1 MIENI
6 FPLKI
11 YKVSLGDTVSL
22 LSQIETYLEAAYKK
36 TVDNNQGSMRN
47 DGLCSYNASRDLHN
61 NPAFGNI
68 VEAIQTHVE
77 IYWKEL
83 GYNYNP
89 YIYEMWTNKYP
100 PGSFIDIHNHAPIPL
115 TVSFYLKKETD
126 AGNLVF
132 EHPLETL
139 LKHQPIKALQDRDA
153 YHTLFDH
160 EVEVTSGDLVIFP
173 GWLRHK
179 TQINNSNSDRIIIGA
194 NINYRA

>member
-11 YKVSLGDTVSL
+11 YKVSLGDTSSL
-22 LSQIETYLEAAYKK
+22 LSMIEVYLNAAYEK
-36 TVDNNQGSMRN
+36 TTSNNQGSMRN
-47 DGLCSYNASRDLHN
+47 DGLCSYNASRELHTN
-61 NPAFGNI
+61 SAFSSI
-68 VEAIQTHVE
+68 ASIIETHAS

-89 YIYEMWTNKYP
+89 YIFEMWTNKYP
-100 PGSFIDIHNHAPIPL
+100 PGSFIDVHNHAPIPL
-115 TVSFYLKKETD
+115 TVSFYLKKENN

-139 LKHQPIKALQDRDA
+139 LKHQPIQALKDRDA

-160 EVEVTSGDLVIFP
+160 EVQVTTGDLVIFP
-173 GWLRHK
+173 GWVRHK
-179 TQINNSNSDRIIIGA
+179 TQVNSSDSDRIIIGA